1 MTRSIFTKTLS
12 TIAVMML
19 YAMLCGAQAPKD
31 TVRVLCLG
39 NSFTYVAD
47 SHLKFAQIADSQGH
61 PVRMKALYVGGYT
74 FNDHLTD
81 IKSVKAVENLKEP
94 YFAIFLQDQSQAL
107 PRYAS
112 DPRRFRYIKSDAVE
126 LALRARMYCPDARIF
141 LEQTWSYPAIDC
153 GGFGTLDE
161 FDRLAT
167 KGAKAISKAS
177 GTMVSPIGQA
187 FVLAREICP
196 EIDLLGKD
204 RKHQSAYGSYLKACV
219 NYLIAFGEK
228 FSGKV
233 SDCGLDPQKTAELRK
248 VAEMTVLK

>member
-1 MTRSIFTKTLS
+1 MTRSIFMRILSSIAALTLS
-12 TIAVMML
+12 
-19 YAMLCGAQAPKD
+19 AMLCGAQAPKD

-47 SHLKFAQIADSQGH
+47 SHLKFAEIAGSQGH

-81 IKSVKAVENLKEP
+81 MKSVRAVENLKEP

-112 DPRRFRYIKSDAVE
+112 DHKRFRYVKTDAVE
-126 LALRARMYCPDARIF
+126 LAGRARMYCPDAKIF
-141 LEQTWSYPAIDC
+141 LEQTWSYPGLDC
-153 GGFGTLDE
+153 GGFGTVDE

-167 KGAKAISKAS
+167 KGAKAIAKAS
-177 GTMVSPIGQA
+177 GTVISPIGQA

-196 EIDLLGKD
+196 EVDLLGKD
-204 RKHQSAYGSYLKACV
+204 RKHQNAYGSYLKACV
-219 NYLIAFGEK
+219 NYLMAFGEK

-233 SDCGLDPQKTAELRK
+233 SDCGLDPEKTAALRK